1 LDAFLVRAEKMKTL
15 TCGTVGM
22 PVGMS
27 GAVASKPLLK
37 DFMKMRAE
45 PDTYGL
51 FCDMFLPNV
60 VGKKKW
66 SKQQENAE
74 VDCIANDS
82 DFAFGLVQL
91 ENGWDSWTKE
101 IERREEAKRG
111 GVGSGGA
118 ETPYPKRRKLEG
130 KYTANACSAKK
141 NCGWTNEGLRRYT
154 AIFQEVKKDRERDSA
169 EAGRVGKP
177 TFGAWFLRC
186 KTEAK
191 GRNRKK
197 QKGARVGPDPE
208 AETIDIAT
216 CFSDDSAGVSSDDE
230 GS

>member
-1 LDAFLVRAEKMKTL
+1 LDAFLVHAEKMKTL

-22 PVGMS
+22 PVGMPR
-27 GAVASKPLLK
+27 AVASKPLLK

-91 ENGWDSWTKE
+91 ENGWDSKGRSGKWRSGNPLPKE
-101 IERREEAKRG
+101 KETRRE
-111 GVGSGGA
+111 VH
-118 ETPYPKRRKLEG
+118 
-130 KYTANACSAKK
+130 C
-141 NCGWTNEGLRRYT
+141 
-154 AIFQEVKKDRERDSA
+154 
-169 EAGRVGKP
+169 
-177 TFGAWFLRC
+177 
-186 KTEAK
+186 
-191 GRNRKK
+191 
-197 QKGARVGPDPE
+197 
-208 AETIDIAT
+208 
-216 CFSDDSAGVSSDDE
+216 
-230 GS
+230 